1 MTSVLTPISPSPD
14 PAASGE
20 VYVFPASF
28 AQQRLWFLER
38 LEPDQAVYNMPRAM
52 RLHGRLD
59 GEALRRALE
68 EIVRRH
74 EALRTV
80 FRARDAVPLQ
90 VVLPPGPLHL
100 PLRDLSAL
108 SAPARE
114 DALRG
119 LVRDEE
125 RRPFD
130 LAAGPL
136 FRATLVRLGGEE
148 HALLWSMHHIVGD
161 GWSLGVFHRELAALY
176 GAFTRGAP
184 SPLEELPVQYADYT
198 LWQREYLKGEV
209 LERQLAYWSERL
221 AGAPA
226 LLELPA
232 DRPRPPVQTFQ
243 GAYESI
249 ELPGELAERLR
260 ALGRREGATLFL
272 VLLAAFQVLLGRYAG
287 SEDVVVGTPIAGRT
301 RAGTEELIGF
311 FVNTL
316 VLRTDLSGDPSFR
329 DVLRRV
335 REATLGAYEHQDLPF
350 EQLVAELA
358 PERSLAHSPLF
369 QVMFALNGPADAR
382 EGLPGLRT
390 ERLQTGLPT
399 TKFDLSL
406 GFAEHAGGLGG
417 GIEYSVDLFDAA
429 TIRRM
434 AAHLE
439 RVLEQ
444 VAADA
449 DARLSELELPGEA
462 ERRRVVEEWNR
473 TEAPHPAGRCIHQLV
488 EAQVERT
495 PHAPAVVLEDQVLT
509 YRELNGR
516 ANRLARYLRR
526 LGVGPEVRV
535 GVCLERG
542 PEMVVAVL
550 AAVKAG
556 GAYVPLDPAYPPE
569 RLAFMLADSA
579 AAVLL
584 TQERLRAALPARAG
598 TRVVS
603 VDLVEAQLAGES
615 AENPESG
622 AGPRSPAY
630 VIYTSGSTGTP
641 KGVAIEH
648 RAIVSYTTSVAR
660 EYALRAG
667 DRFLQF
673 SSISF
678 DPAAEE
684 IFATLLSGAT
694 MVLRTEGMIAT
705 PRAFWEACGRWSVGI
720 MGLPTAVWH
729 HVAPYLDARPDA
741 LPDSLRLVVIGGEAA
756 LPDRVRAW
764 QSVTGGRVR
773 LLNGYGPTETTIA
786 VTLWEVPEG
795 GDLARVSI
803 GKPIANTRCYV
814 LDAGMRP
821 AGVGVPGELY
831 AGGAQLA
838 RGYLGRPAATAA
850 RFVPDPL
857 SGERG
862 ARLYRTGDRV
872 RWLATGELEFLG
884 RMDQQVKIRGFRIEP
899 GEVEAALLSLP
910 GVAEAVVE
918 VRHHAG
924 EKRLVGYVVPADADA
939 SAAHVK
945 AARMKAA
952 LREALLA
959 RLPEYMVPAAFV
971 VLEALP
977 LTVHGKVDRRALPA
991 PEWGSDGAER
1001 VAPRTPAEELLAG
1014 IWSEVLGREAVGV
1027 EEDFFALGGHSLLA
1041 MRVLLRV
1048 ERSFAVDLPVRTIFE
1063 APTVA
1068 ALARRIEEARQGGE
1082 ARERMP
1088 LRPAE
1093 RGSEAA
1099 LSFAQQ
1105 RLWFVDQM
1113 EGAGAAYHVPG
1124 AVRLRGRLD
1133 GEALRR
1139 ALEEIVR
1146 RHEALR
1152 TVFRVRDAEP
1162 LQVVLPPGPLDLP
1175 LHDLSALAADEREA
1189 ALRARVREEARR
1201 PFDLAA
1207 GPLFRAT
1214 LVRLGAEEHVLL
1226 VGMHHIVSDGWSLG
1240 VLHHELEALYGAFHR
1255 GEPSPLEALPV
1266 QYADYALWQRA
1277 YVRGEVLHRQLAWW
1291 KARLSGAP
1299 ALLELPTDRP
1309 RPAVQTY
1316 RGARRPFHLDGELL
1330 RRLESVA
1337 RGEGAT
1343 LFMVLLAAFQVLL
1356 SKYAGTEDVVVGSP
1370 IAGRTRAETEGLI
1383 GVFVNTLALRADLSG
1398 DPEFRE
1404 VLRRVREA
1412 TLGAYEHQDLPFEK
1426 LVEELGIE
1434 RSLGHTPIW
1443 QATFNLQTAGGELRL
1458 DGLAAEP
1465 LEVELDAIPFDL
1477 MLALWPG
1484 DSGLEGAIGYA
1495 TDLFDAATIGRLGE
1509 HYGTLLGGIA
1519 ADPGRRLSRL
1529 PLLGEAERRQ
1539 VLADWNPAGAAPPVE
1554 RCLHELFEAQ
1564 AARTPAAVAV
1574 VHGDERITYAELD
1587 RRADGLAHALRAR
1600 GVGPEARVG
1609 ILLERGVGLVVATL
1623 ATLKAG
1629 GAYVPLDPAYPPERR
1644 AYMLRDAGVRVLL
1657 AQEHLREG
1665 LPAEVEALCPES
1677 LPDAQG
1683 PPKPDSGAGPRNL
1696 AYVIY
1701 TSGSTGVP
1709 KGVMVDHAQVVRLFR
1724 GTAEACRFGAEDAWT
1739 LFHSAAFDFSVW
1751 EMWGALLHGGRLVVV
1766 PHETSRSPEELRALV
1781 LREGVTVLN
1790 QTPSAFRALIQADR
1804 AASPGSAP
1812 GALPLRLVVFGGEA
1826 LDPRTLL
1833 PWMERHGE
1841 ERPRLV
1847 NMYGIT
1853 ETTVHVTWR
1862 PLTLADAR
1870 AGGSPIGVPLA
1881 DLRAYVLD
1889 GHLEP
1894 VPVGVPGELFV
1905 GGAGVARGYLGR
1917 PGLTAQRFVPDP
1929 YGSEPGGRLYRS
1941 GDRVRWSARGE
1952 LEYLGRTD
1960 AQVKVRGFRIEPGEI
1975 EAALR
1980 AQEEVREAVVLARE
1994 DVPGDP
2000 RLVAWL
2006 VPAPGR
2012 TAPASLD
2019 LRRRLRARLPE
2030 YMVPAA
2036 FVVVDAIPLTS
2047 NGKIDRRA
2055 LPAPGREGAE
2065 RGEYAAP
2072 RTREEKTL
2080 AAIWAEVLGVE
2091 RVGMHDSFF
2100 DLGGHSL
2107 LLPQVQ
2113 RRVSDAFRTRLPIV
2127 ELFRHPTV
2135 AALAE
2140 HLRGAADAP
2149 GALPADAPAE
2159 ADGSLQRLA
2168 AGRAR
2173 LRQRVAVRGE
2183 GEG

>member
-1 MTSVLTPISPSPD
+1 MTNVLTQSSPAPD

-52 RLHGRLD
+52 RLRGRLD
-59 GEALRRALE
+59 VRALQGALE

-80 FRARDAVPLQ
+80 FRARDAAPLQ
-90 VVLPPGPLHL
+90 VVLPPRPLHL
-100 PLRDLSAL
+100 PLHDLSAL
-108 SAPARE
+108 PVPERE
-114 DALRG
+114 DALRD

-136 FRATLVRLGGEE
+136 FRAMLVRLGEEE

-184 SPLEELPVQYADYT
+184 SPLQELPVQYADYT

-209 LERQLAYWSERL
+209 LERQLSWWRGRL

-226 LLELPA
+226 LLELPT
-232 DRPRPPVQTFQ
+232 DRPRPPAQTYR
-243 GAYESI
+243 GAYEAI
-249 ELPGELAERLR
+249 ELSGELAERLR
-260 ALGRREGATLFL
+260 ALGRREGATLYM
-272 VLLAAFQVLLGRYAG
+272 VLLGAFQVLLGRYSG
-287 SEDVVVGTPIAGRT
+287 SEDVVVGSPIAGRT

-316 VLRTDLSGDPSFR
+316 VLRTELSGDPGFR
-329 DVLRRV
+329 EVLRRV
-335 REATLGAYEHQDLPF
+335 RETTLGAYEHQELPF
-350 EQLVAELA
+350 ERLVAELA
-358 PERSLAHSPLF
+358 PERSLSHSPLF
-369 QVMFALNGPADAR
+369 QVMFALNGLADAG

-390 ERLQTGLPT
+390 ERLETGLPT

-406 GFAEHAGGLGG
+406 GFAEHAGGLRG
-417 GIEYSVDLFDAA
+417 GIEYSVDLFDAE

-449 DARLSELELPGEA
+449 DTRLSRLELPGEA

-473 TEAPHPAGRCIHQLV
+473 TEARYPAGRCIHQLV

-495 PHAPAVVLEDQVLT
+495 PHAPAVVHEGEVLT
-509 YRELNGR
+509 YRELNER
-516 ANRLARYLRR
+516 ANRLARCLRR

-535 GVCLERG
+535 GVCLERSL
-542 PEMVVAVL
+542 EMVVAVL

-556 GAYVPLDPAYPPE
+556 GAYVPLDPAYPAE
-569 RLAFMLADSA
+569 RLGFMLADSA

-584 TQERLRAALPARAG
+584 TQERLRETLPVPAG

-603 VDLVEAQLAGES
+603 VDLAGAELAGES
-615 AENPESG
+615 AENLESG
-622 AGPRSPAY
+622 AEPCSPAY

-648 RAIVSYTTSVAR
+648 RAIVSYTTSVVR

-684 IFATLLSGAT
+684 IFATLLSGAA
-694 MVLRTEGMIAT
+694 MVLRTEEMMAT
-705 PRAFWEACGRWSVGI
+705 PRAFWEACARWSVGI

-729 HVAPYLDARPDA
+729 HVAPYLEARPDA
-741 LPDSLRLVVIGGEAA
+741 LPRSLRLVVIGGEAA

-786 VTLWEVPEG
+786 VTLWEVPES

-803 GKPIANTRCYV
+803 GKPVANTRCYV
-814 LDAGMRP
+814 LDAGMQP

-831 AGGAQLA
+831 IGGAQLA
-838 RGYLGRPAATAA
+838 RGYLRHPETTAE
-850 RFVPDPL
+850 RFVPDPF
-857 SGERG
+857 SGESG

-872 RWLATGELEFLG
+872 RWLSTGELEFLG
-884 RMDQQVKIRGFRIEP
+884 RIDQQVKIRGFRIEP
-899 GEVEAALLSLP
+899 GEVEAALLALP
-910 GVAEAVVE
+910 DVAEAVVE
-918 VRHHAG
+918 VRRDAG
-924 EKRLVGYVVPADADA
+924 ERRLVGYVVPADPDA
-939 SAAHVK
+939 AGVQLK
-945 AARMKAA
+945 EA

-959 RLPEYMVPAAFV
+959 RLPEYMVPSAFV

-991 PEWGSDGAER
+991 PEWGSTGGES
-1001 VAPRTPAEELLAG
+1001 VAPRTPVEELLAG
-1014 IWSEVLGREAVGV
+1014 VWAEVLGREAVGV

-1048 ERSFAVDLPVRTIFE
+1048 ERSFGVDVPVRTIFE

-1068 ALARRIEEARQGGE
+1068 ALARRVEAARQGGE
-1082 ARERMP
+1082 ARERPP

-1133 GEALRR
+1133 ARALRR

-1162 LQVVLPPGPLDLP
+1162 LQVVLPPSGVPLPLLDLSTRP
-1175 LHDLSALAADEREA
+1175 EPAREA
-1189 ALRARVREEARR
+1189 ALRDVAREEARR

-1207 GPLFRAT
+1207 GPLFRAV
-1214 LVRLGAEEHVLL
+1214 LVRLDEEEHALL
-1226 VGMHHIVSDGWSLG
+1226 WSMHHIVSDGWSIG
-1240 VLHHELEALYGAFHR
+1240 IFHHELEVLYGAFAR
-1255 GEPSPLEALPV
+1255 GEPSPLEELPI

-1277 YVRGEVLHRQLAWW
+1277 YLSGEVLDRQLAWW
-1291 KARLSGAP
+1291 KAQLSGAP

-1316 RGARRPFHLDGELL
+1316 RGARQPFHLDDGL
-1330 RRLESVA
+1330 RQRLEAAA
-1337 RGEGAT
+1337 RAEGAT

-1356 SKYAGTEDVVVGSP
+1356 GKYAGVEDVVVGSP

-1383 GVFVNTLALRADLSG
+1383 GVFVNTLALRTDLSG
-1398 DPEFRE
+1398 DPGFRE
-1404 VLRRVREA
+1404 VLQRVREV

-1434 RSLGHTPIW
+1434 RSLGHTPIY
-1443 QATFNLQTAGGELRL
+1443 QATFNLQTAGGDLRL

-1465 LEVELDAIPFDL
+1465 LGVELDAIPFDL

-1484 DSGLEGAIGYA
+1484 EAGLEGAIGYA
-1495 TDLFDAATIGRLGE
+1495 TDLFDAATIARLGE
-1509 HYGTLLGGIA
+1509 HYRTLLEGIA
-1519 ADPGRRLSRL
+1519 AHPGRRLSRL
-1529 PLLGEAERRQ
+1529 SLLGEAERRQ
-1539 VLADWNPAGAAPPVE
+1539 LLVEWNAAGAAPPVE

-1564 AARTPAAVAV
+1564 AGRTPSAVAV
-1574 VHGDERITYAELD
+1574 VHGEERITYAELD
-1587 RRADGLAHALRAR
+1587 RGANRLAHALRAR

-1609 ILLERGVGLVVATL
+1609 ILLERGPGLVVAIL

-1644 AYMLRDAGVRVLL
+1644 AHMLRDSGVRVLVTH
-1657 AQEHLREG
+1657 AHLREG

-1677 LPDAQG
+1677 ECALPDAQS
-1683 PPKPDSGAGPRNL
+1683 PPRPASGARPRNL

-1701 TSGSTGVP
+1701 TSGSTGTP

-1724 GTAEACRFGAEDAWT
+1724 STAGACRFGAQDVWM

-1766 PHETSRSPEELRALV
+1766 PYETSRSPEAMRELV

-1790 QTPSAFRALIQADR
+1790 QTPSAFRALIQADL
-1804 AASPGSAP
+1804 AASADGAP

-1833 PWMERHGE
+1833 PWLERYGD

-1862 PLTLADAR
+1862 PLTLDDAR
-1870 AGGSPIGVPLA
+1870 AGAGSPIGVPLA

-1889 GHLEP
+1889 RHLEP

-1917 PGLTAQRFVPDP
+1917 PGLTAGRFVPDP
-1929 YGSEPGGRLYRS
+1929 YGGERGGRLYRS

-2000 RLVAWL
+2000 RLVAYL

-2012 TAPASLD
+2012 TPDPAE

-2036 FVVVDAIPLTS
+2036 FVAVERIPLTS
-2047 NGKIDRRA
+2047 NGKVDRRA

-2065 RGEYAAP
+2065 RGGYAAP
-2072 RTREEKTL
+2072 RTDEEKTL

-2113 RRVSDAFRTRLPIV
+2113 RRVSEAFRTRLPIV

-2140 HLRGAADAP
+2140 HLRGAADEP
-2149 GALPADAPAE
+2149 GDAPAE
-2159 ADGSLQRLA
+2159 ADHSLQRLA

-2173 LRQRVAVRGE
+2173 LRQRVAARGE
-2183 GEG
+2183 VEG

>member
-1 MTSVLTPISPSPD
+1 MTSVPTPVSPSPD

-38 LEPDQAVYNMPRAM
+38 LEPDQAVYNMPRAV
-52 RLHGRLD
+52 RLRGRLD
-59 GEALRRALE
+59 VEALRGALE

-80 FRARDAVPLQ
+80 FRARDAEPLQ

-100 PLRDLSAL
+100 PLHDLSAL
-108 SAPARE
+108 PGPERE
-114 DALRG
+114 DVLRG
-119 LVRDEE
+119 LVRDDE

-136 FRATLVRLGGEE
+136 FRAMLVRLDDEE

-184 SPLEELPVQYADYT
+184 SPLRELPVQYADYT

-209 LERQLAYWSERL
+209 LQRQLAYWSGRL

-226 LLELPA
+226 LLELPT
-232 DRPRPPVQTFQ
+232 DRPRPPVQTYR
-243 GAYESI
+243 GAYEPI

-260 ALGRREGATLFL
+260 ALGRREGATLFM
-272 VLLAAFQVLLGRYAG
+272 VLLAAFQVLLGRYGG
-287 SEDVVVGTPIAGRT
+287 SEDVVVGSPIAGRT

-316 VLRTDLSGDPSFR
+316 VLRTDLSGDPTFR
-329 DVLRRV
+329 EVLRRV

-350 EQLVAELA
+350 EQLVAEVA
-358 PERSLAHSPLF
+358 PERTLSHSPLF

-390 ERLQTGLPT
+390 ERLETGLPT

-417 GIEYSVDLFDAA
+417 GIEYSVDLFDAE

-449 DARLSELELPGEA
+449 DARLSRLELPGEA

-473 TEAPHPAGRCIHQLV
+473 TEAPYPAGRCIHQLV

-495 PHAPAVVLEDQVLT
+495 PHAPAVVFEAEVLT
-509 YRELNGR
+509 YRELNER
-516 ANRLARYLRR
+516 ANRLAGYLRR

-542 PEMVVAVL
+542 LEMVVAVL
-550 AAVKAG
+550 ATVKAG
-556 GAYVPLDPAYPPE
+556 GAYVPLDPAYPAE
-569 RLAFMLADSA
+569 RLAFMLDDSA

-584 TQERLRAALPARAG
+584 TQERLRATLPARAG

-603 VDLVEAQLAGES
+603 VDLVGSELAGES
-615 AENPESG
+615 MENPESG
-622 AGPRSPAY
+622 ADPRSPAY

-660 EYALRAG
+660 EYALRPG

-684 IFATLLSGAT
+684 VFATLLSGAT
-694 MVLRTEGMIAT
+694 LVLRTEAMIAT
-705 PRAFWEACGRWSVGI
+705 PRAFWDACARWSVSV

-741 LPDSLRLVVIGGEAA
+741 LPDSLRLVIIGGEAA

-764 QSVTGGRVR
+764 QAVTGGRVR

-786 VTLWEVPEG
+786 VTLWEVPES
-795 GDLARVSI
+795 GDLERVSI
-803 GKPIANTRCYV
+803 GRPVANTRCYV

-831 AGGAQLA
+831 VGGAQLA
-838 RGYLGRPAATAA
+838 RGYLHRPASTAE

-872 RWLATGELEFLG
+872 RWLSTGELEFLG
-884 RMDQQVKIRGFRIEP
+884 RIDQQVKIRGFRIEP
-899 GEVEAALLSLP
+899 GEIEAALLALP
-910 GVAEAVVE
+910 NVAEAVVE
-918 VRHHAG
+918 VREDTG
-924 EKRLVGYVVPADADA
+924 EKRLVGYVVPEDADA
-939 SAAHVK
+939 SAAELK
-945 AARMKAA
+945 EA
-952 LREALLA
+952 LREALHA

-971 VLEALP
+971 MLKALP

-991 PEWGSDGAER
+991 PEWGSAAGES
-1001 VAPRTPAEELLAG
+1001 VAPRTPVEELLAG
-1014 IWSEVLGREAVGV
+1014 IWAEVLGRDALGV

-1048 ERSFAVDLPVRTIFE
+1048 ERSFGVDLPVRAIFE

-1068 ALARRIEEARQGGE
+1068 ALARRIEAARQGGE
-1082 ARERMP
+1082 VRERVP

-1113 EGAGAAYHVPG
+1113 EGAGAAYHIPG
-1124 AVRLRGRLD
+1124 AVRLHGRLD
-1133 GEALRR
+1133 VEALRR
-1139 ALEEIVR
+1139 ALQEIVR

-1162 LQVVLPPGPLDLP
+1162 LQVILPPRPLDLP
-1175 LHDLSALAADEREA
+1175 LHDLSSLPAHERED
-1189 ALRARVREEARR
+1189 ALRERVREEARR

-1214 LVRLGAEEHVLL
+1214 LVRLDDEEHALL
-1226 VGMHHIVSDGWSLG
+1226 VSMHHIVSDGWSLG
-1240 VLHHELEALYGAFHR
+1240 VLHHELEALYGAFSR

-1277 YVRGEVLHRQLAWW
+1277 YVSGDVLDRQLAWW
-1291 KARLSGAP
+1291 KAQLSGAP

-1316 RGARRPFHLDGELL
+1316 RGARQPFHLDDELR
-1330 RRLESVA
+1330 RRLEAVA

-1356 SKYAGTEDVVVGSP
+1356 GKYAGVDDVVVGSP

-1383 GVFVNTLALRADLSG
+1383 GVFVNTLAMRTDLSG
-1398 DPEFRE
+1398 DPGFRE
-1404 VLRRVREA
+1404 LVGQVRER
-1412 TLGAYEHQDLPFEK
+1412 TLEAYEHQELPFEK

-1434 RSLGHTPIW
+1434 RSLGHTPIY
-1443 QATFNLQTAGGELRL
+1443 QATFNLQTAGGELHL
-1458 DGLAAEP
+1458 DGLTAEP
-1465 LEVELDAIPFDL
+1465 LAVELDAIPFDL

-1484 DSGLEGAIGYA
+1484 ESGLEGAIGYA
-1495 TDLFDAATIGRLGE
+1495 TDLFDAATIARFGE
-1509 HYGTLLGGIA
+1509 HYRTLLEGIA

-1529 PLLGEAERRQ
+1529 PLLGEAERRR
-1539 VLADWNPAGAAPPVE
+1539 VLVDWNAAGASPPVE

-1564 AARTPAAVAV
+1564 AGRTPAAVAV

-1587 RRADGLAHALRAR
+1587 RRANQLAHALRAR

-1609 ILLERGVGLVVATL
+1609 ILLERGAGLVVAIL

-1629 GAYVPLDPAYPPERR
+1629 GAYVPMDAAYPPERR
-1644 AYMLRDAGVRVLL
+1644 AYMLRDSGVRVLITRD
-1657 AQEHLREG
+1657 HFCDG
-1665 LPAEVEALCPES
+1665 LPAEVEALCPEIEPS
-1677 LPDAQG
+1677 IADAQS
-1683 PPKPDSGAGPRNL
+1683 PKPASGAVPRNL

-1701 TSGSTGVP
+1701 TSGSTGAP

-1724 GTAEACRFGAEDAWT
+1724 ATADGCRFGVQDVWT

-1766 PHETSRSPEELRALV
+1766 PYETSRSPEAMRELV

-1790 QTPSAFRALIQADR
+1790 QTPSAFRALIQADL
-1804 AASPGSAP
+1804 AASPGTAA
-1812 GALPLRLVVFGGEA
+1812 GALPLRLVIFGGEA

-1841 ERPRLV
+1841 ELPRLV

-1862 PLTLADAR
+1862 PLALADAR

-1889 GHLEP
+1889 RHLEP
-1894 VPVGVPGELFV
+1894 VPAGVPGELFV

-1917 PGLTAQRFVPDP
+1917 PALTAGRFVPDP
-1929 YGSEPGGRLYRS
+1929 FGGEPGGRLYRS
-1941 GDRVRWSARGE
+1941 GDRVRWLATGE

-1975 EAALR
+1975 EAALC

-2006 VPAPGR
+2006 VPATGW
-2012 TAPASLD
+2012 TAPDPAE

-2036 FVVVDAIPLTS
+2036 FVVVDSIPLTS
-2047 NGKIDRRA
+2047 NGKVDRRA

-2065 RGEYAAP
+2065 RRGYVAP
-2072 RTREEKTL
+2072 RTDEEKTL
-2080 AAIWAEVLGVE
+2080 AAIWAELLGVE

-2113 RRVSDAFRTRLPIV
+2113 RRVSEAFRTRLPIV

-2140 HLRGAADAP
+2140 HLRGAVDA
-2149 GALPADAPAE
+2149 PADAPAE
-2159 ADGSLQRLA
+2159 ADHSLQRLA

-2173 LRQRVAVRGE
+2173 LRQRVAARGE
-2183 GEG
+2183 VEG

>member
-1 MTSVLTPISPSPD
+1 MTNVLTQSSPPD

-38 LEPDQAVYNMPRAM
+38 LEPGQAVYNMPRAM
-52 RLHGRLD
+52 RLRGRLD
-59 GEALRRALE
+59 VRALRGALQ

-100 PLRDLSAL
+100 PLHDLSAL
-108 SAPARE
+108 PGPGRE
-114 DALRG
+114 DALREM
-119 LVRDEE
+119 VRDEE

-136 FRATLVRLGGEE
+136 FRATLVRLGEEE

-161 GWSLGVFHRELAALY
+161 GWSLGVFHRELEALY
-176 GAFTRGAP
+176 GAFTRGEP
-184 SPLEELPVQYADYT
+184 SPLQELPVQYADYT
-198 LWQREYLKGEV
+198 LWQLEHLKGEV
-209 LERQLAYWSERL
+209 LQRQLSYWSERL

-226 LLELPA
+226 LLELPT
-232 DRPRPPVQTFQ
+232 DRPRPPVQTYR
-243 GAYESI
+243 GAYEAV
-249 ELPGELAERLR
+249 ELSGALAERLR
-260 ALGRREGATLFL
+260 ALGRREGATLFM
-272 VLLAAFQVLLGRYAG
+272 VLLSAFQVLLSRYSG
-287 SEDVVVGTPIAGRT
+287 SEDVVVGSPIAGRT

-329 DVLRRV
+329 EVLRRV
-335 REATLGAYEHQDLPF
+335 REATLGAYEHQELPF
-350 EQLVAELA
+350 EQLVAEVA
-358 PERSLAHSPLF
+358 PERSLSHSPLF
-369 QVMFALNGPADAR
+369 QVMFALNGPADAGAGF
-382 EGLPGLRT
+382 EGLRT
-390 ERLQTGLPT
+390 ERLETGLPT

-417 GIEYSVDLFDAA
+417 GIEYSVDLFDAE

-449 DARLSELELPGEA
+449 DARLSRLELPGEA

-473 TEAPHPAGRCIHQLV
+473 TEAPYPAGHCIHQLV

-495 PHAPAVVLEDQVLT
+495 PHAPAVVFEGEALT
-509 YRELNGR
+509 YRELNER
-516 ANRLARYLRR
+516 ANRLARCLGR

-542 PEMVVAVL
+542 LEMVVSVL
-550 AAVKAG
+550 ATVKAG

-569 RLAFMLADSA
+569 RLAFMLADSG

-584 TQERLRAALPARAG
+584 TQGRLRETLPVRAG

-603 VDLVEAQLAGES
+603 VDLAGTELPGES
-615 AENPESG
+615 AENPEGG

-660 EYALRAG
+660 EYGLRAG

-694 MVLRTEGMIAT
+694 MVLRTEEMIAT
-705 PRAFWEACGRWSVGI
+705 PRAFWEACGRGSVSI

-741 LPDSLRLVVIGGEAA
+741 LPDTLRLVVIGGEAA

-773 LLNGYGPTETTIA
+773 LLNGYGPTEATIA
-786 VTLWEVPEG
+786 VTLWEVPESG
-795 GDLARVSI
+795 GLDRVSI
-803 GKPIANTRCYV
+803 GRPVANTRCYV
-814 LDAGMRP
+814 LDAGMQP

-831 AGGAQLA
+831 VGGAQLA
-838 RGYLGRPAATAA
+838 RGYLRHPAATAA
-850 RFVPDPL
+850 RFVPDPF

-872 RWLATGELEFLG
+872 RWLADGTLEFLG
-884 RMDQQVKIRGFRIEP
+884 RIDQQVKIRGFRIEP
-899 GEVEAALLSLP
+899 GEVEAALLALP
-910 GVAEAVVE
+910 HVAEAVVE
-918 VRHHAG
+918 VRHDAG
-924 EKRLVGYVVPADADA
+924 EKRLVGYVVPAADPDA
-939 SAAHVK
+939 HE
-945 AARMKAA
+945 ARMKEA

-959 RLPEYMVPAAFV
+959 RLPEYMVPSAFV
-971 VLEALP
+971 VLKALP

-991 PEWGSDGAER
+991 PEWGSAGES
-1001 VAPRTPAEELLAG
+1001 VAPRTPVEELLAG
-1014 IWSEVLGREAVGV
+1014 VWAEVLGREAVGV

-1048 ERSFAVDLPVRTIFE
+1048 ERSFAVELPVRAIFE

-1068 ALARRIEEARQGGE
+1068 ALARRVEVARQDGE
-1082 ARERMP
+1082 APERVP

-1124 AVRLRGRLD
+1124 AVRLHGHLNV
-1133 GEALRR
+1133 EALRR

-1152 TVFRVRDAEP
+1152 TVFRVRDGEP
-1162 LQVVLPPGPLDLP
+1162 VQVVLPAGPLDLP
-1175 LHDLSALAADEREA
+1175 LHDLSGLPAHQRED
-1189 ALRARVREEARR
+1189 ALRARVRDEARR

-1207 GPLFRAT
+1207 GPLFRAA
-1214 LVRLGAEEHVLL
+1214 LVRLGAEEHALL
-1226 VGMHHIVSDGWSLG
+1226 VSMHHIVSDGWSLG
-1240 VLHHELEALYGAFHR
+1240 VLHHELEVLYGAFVR
-1255 GEPSPLEALPV
+1255 GEPSPLEELPV

-1277 YVRGEVLHRQLAWW
+1277 YVSGEVLDRQLAWW
-1291 KARLSGAP
+1291 KAQLSGAP

-1316 RGARRPFHLDGELL
+1316 RGARLPFHLDDAL
-1330 RRLESVA
+1330 RQRLEAVA

-1343 LFMVLLAAFQVLL
+1343 LFMVLLAAFQALL
-1356 SKYAGTEDVVVGSP
+1356 GKYAGTEDVVVGSP

-1383 GVFVNTLALRADLSG
+1383 GVFVNTLALRTDLSG
-1398 DPEFRE
+1398 DPAFVE
-1404 VLRRVREA
+1404 VLRRVREV
-1412 TLGAYEHQDLPFEK
+1412 TLGAYEHQELPFEK

-1434 RSLGHTPIW
+1434 RSLGHTPIY

-1465 LEVELDAIPFDL
+1465 LQVELDAIPFDL

-1484 DSGLEGAIGYA
+1484 ASGLEGAIGYA
-1495 TDLFDAATIGRLGE
+1495 TDLFDAATIARLGE
-1509 HYGTLLGGIA
+1509 HYRTQLEGIA

-1539 VLADWNPAGAAPPVE
+1539 LLVDWNAAGAVLPVE

-1564 AARTPAAVAV
+1564 AERTPAAVAV

-1587 RRADGLAHALRAR
+1587 RRANRLAYALRAR

-1609 ILLERGVGLVVATL
+1609 ILLERGPELVVAIL

-1644 AYMLRDAGVRVLL
+1644 AYMLRDSGVRVLIT
-1657 AQEHLREG
+1657 QEHLREG
-1665 LPAEVEALCPES
+1665 LPAEVEALCPQSEPA
-1677 LPDAQG
+1677 LPDAQS
-1683 PPKPDSGAGPRNL
+1683 PPTPASGARPHNL

-1701 TSGSTGVP
+1701 TSGSTGAP
-1709 KGVMVDHAQVVRLFR
+1709 KGVMVGHAQVVRLFR
-1724 GTAEACRFGAEDAWT
+1724 TTADDCRFGAEDVWT

-1751 EMWGALLHGGRLVVV
+1751 EMWGALLYGGRLVVV
-1766 PHETSRSPEELRALV
+1766 PYETSRSPEAMRELV

-1790 QTPSAFRALIQADR
+1790 QTPSAFRALIQADL
-1804 AASPGSAP
+1804 AASPDAA

-1833 PWMERHGE
+1833 PWMERYGE

-1862 PLTLADAR
+1862 PLALADAR

-1889 GHLEP
+1889 RHLEP
-1894 VPVGVPGELFV
+1894 VPIGVPGELFV

-1929 YGSEPGGRLYRS
+1929 FGSEPGSRLYRS

-1975 EAALR
+1975 EAALC

-2012 TAPASLD
+2012 TAPDASE

-2030 YMVPAA
+2030 YMIPAA
-2036 FVVVDAIPLTS
+2036 FVAIERIPLTS
-2047 NGKIDRRA
+2047 NGKTDRRA

-2065 RGEYAAP
+2065 RGGYVAP
-2072 RTREEKTL
+2072 RTHEEKTL
-2080 AAIWAEVLGVE
+2080 AAIWAELLGVE

-2113 RRVSDAFRTRLPIV
+2113 RRVSEAFRTRLPFV

-2135 AALAE
+2135 GALAE
-2140 HLRGAADAP
+2140 HLRGAAGEA
-2149 GALPADAPAE
+2149 GDAPAE
-2159 ADGSLQRLA
+2159 GDGSLQRLA

-2173 LRQRVAVRGE
+2173 LRQRVAARGE
-2183 GEG
+2183 VEG